1 MFLFLSVQLS
11 LGNELKLT
19 TEDLSRTLD
28 STFVEFI
35 PARSEFS
42 VRDYNRRV
50 RQGTYYWSMPR
61 QFLGKKVRTSWK
73 TKWTYFIFLSLFFL
87 SLIIFI
93 ASMFLLELFF
103 YFLLYTIINC
113 SFPLSFSTH
122 CPFLYFAMLPWKLF
136 FIYIVSF
143 QMSIMSIFSHLLS
156 FLFIPFNT
164 IFLWSFLHVYCSY
177 AFFLMFTL
185 IVLFHCS
192 SNLPIVYFCYS
203 LDNSI
208 VRLSAVNQ
216 LWR

>member
-1 MFLFLSVQLS
+1 MGHSTHKKIAIIKSVPNYRKLQNTSFSSFSVKLS

-61 QFLGKKVRTSWK
+61 QFLGKKVRTFLNFFFSFFFFIFFYSYLKKVRTSWK
-73 TKWTYFIFLSLFFL
+73 SKWTYFIFLSLFFL

-103 YFLLYTIINC
+103 NFLLYTIINC
-113 SFPLSFSTH
+113 SFPLSFFD
-122 CPFLYFAMLPWKLF
+122 P
-136 FIYIVSF
+136 
-143 QMSIMSIFSHLLS
+143 LS
-156 FLFIPFNT
+156 FSVFCHVALDT
-164 IFLWSFLHVYCSY
+164 SFHLHCFFSDVYHVY
-177 AFFLMFTL
+177 L
-185 IVLFHCS
+185 IS
-192 SNLPIVYFCYS
+192 
-203 LDNSI
+203 SI
-208 VRLSAVNQ
+208 VFSLHSF
-216 LWR
+216 